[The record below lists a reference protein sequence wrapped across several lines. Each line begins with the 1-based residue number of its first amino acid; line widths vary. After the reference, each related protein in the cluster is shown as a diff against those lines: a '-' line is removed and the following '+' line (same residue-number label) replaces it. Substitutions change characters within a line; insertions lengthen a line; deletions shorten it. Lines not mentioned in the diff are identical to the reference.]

1 MGGPGEGRIG
11 RARDGETQG
20 SGTRGRGG
28 LSGSLGPLDRKG
40 DGAGQVWNKQG
51 RERTGSEEGRLG
63 GEVRLKRRIV
73 YLGEGRPEQVWR
85 PLLRR

>member
-1 MGGPGEGRIG
+1 M
-11 RARDGETQG
+11 
-20 SGTRGRGG
+20 
-28 LSGSLGPLDRKG
+28 DRKG

>member
-1 MGGPGEGRIG
+1 M
-11 RARDGETQG
+11 
-20 SGTRGRGG
+20 
-28 LSGSLGPLDRKG
+28 SGSLGPLDRKG

-73 YLGEGRPEQVWR
+73 YLGETETS
-85 PLLRR
+85 